1 MKKTIK
7 RTARICF
14 GLLLG
19 AFISFAPQM
28 TMAQGNKKGKAAASK
43 PAANNNRTAPSKS
56 AANNTRTAP
65 SKPANKNVSSGT
77 QQKPDVNRN
86 TDVKKT
92 DISNK
97 SGNKTN
103 VNNSGNKN
111 INSGNKNVNV
121 DNSKKNVNIN
131 VDNSKNVHVN
141 NSRHTTVRHNSRPYG
156 RPPYVYGGRRYRCYH
171 PYVFHPFRP
180 FVWGPR
186 WHPWGFFVATLATTA
201 IILSIVD
208 NYEPGDLD
216 MASNT
221 GLNNGFYPFGL
232 QPALSG
238 PSFAYHADNRLYNY
252 APSANNVL
260 NVEDEYWYDEGTY
273 YIKSDGGYTVVAA
286 PLGAKIKTLP
296 SGYETITLEDNT
308 KNYYYG
314 GTFYEKSSTGY
325 TVVAPIA
332 GSVVEHVS
340 EGAEEVKMGDIT
352 YLKMGETYYQ
362 PIQENG
368 KDMYEVADV
377 EDDK

>member
-1 MKKTIK
+1 MNKTIK
-7 RTARICF
+7 RTGRICF
-14 GLLLG
+14 GMLLG
-19 AFISFAPQM
+19 VLISLAPQI
-28 TMAQGNKKGKAAASK
+28 TNAQGGKKPAKGKAPGSAQK
-43 PAANNNRTAPSKS
+43 PAANNNRTAPSKP

-65 SKPANKNVSSGT
+65 SKPADKNVSSGT
-77 QQKPDVNRN
+77 KQKPDVNRN
-86 TDVKKT
+86 GDVNKKT
-92 DISNK
+92 EISNK
-97 SGNKTN
+97 SGNNT
-103 VNNSGNKN
+103 N
-111 INSGNKNVNV
+111 INSGNKNVNI
-121 DNSKKNVNIN
+121 DNSKKNVNVN
-131 VDNSKNVHVN
+131 VDNSKNVRVH

-171 PYVFHPFRP
+171 PYVYHPFRP

-201 IILSIVD
+201 IILSIAD
-208 NYEPGDLD
+208 NYEPGDLY

-232 QPALSG
+232 QPSLSG
-238 PSFAYHADNRLYNY
+238 PSFSYYADNRLNNFDL
-252 APSANNVL
+252 SANDVL
-260 NVEDEYWYDEGTY
+260 NIEDEYWYDEGTY
-273 YIKSDGGYTVVAA
+273 YIKSEGGYTVVAA

-296 SGYETITLEDNT
+296 DGYETITLEDNT

-340 EGAEEVKMGDIT
+340 EGAEEVKMGDVT

-362 PIQENG
+362 PIQQNG